1 MQHVAQRQRRRLPIL
16 SISSLKLPPQRFAHL
31 IGNTDCLL
39 RCVGVFSDQSIVSSA
54 IVRRVVGLLTTQ
66 AQAEGIY
73 VSLHAGATFP
83 ESADSV
89 FDPGLPTQGTIVT
102 EGDTGYRVGGAL
114 GYSFGRYF
122 SVEGE
127 YAYGENDLDTLNSN
141 LIGVP
146 LAATGTASAQTY
158 MANAYLSLPTGAW
171 RPYVGGGI
179 GQAHVE
185 ADNAGFANV
194 LVTADKTND
203 SDNAFAWQLMAGVGY
218 QIAPNLE
225 LGARYRYLNIDEV
238 TLISD
243 AGDVQAVDEQRT
255 HSVEAVLTW
264 SWQREERVPA
274 PLK

>member
-1 MQHVAQRQRRRLPIL
+1 MTRVSFLAP
-16 SISSLKLPPQRFAHL
+16 SCAA
-31 IGNTDCLL
+31 LL
-39 RCVGVFSDQSIVSSA
+39 A
-54 IVRRVVGLLTTQ
+54 LLTTQ